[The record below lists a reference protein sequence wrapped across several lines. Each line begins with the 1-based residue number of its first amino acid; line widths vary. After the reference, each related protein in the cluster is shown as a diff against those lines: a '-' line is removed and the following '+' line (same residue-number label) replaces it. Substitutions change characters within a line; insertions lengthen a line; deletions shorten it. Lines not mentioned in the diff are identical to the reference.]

1 MVLGSGIAL
10 GVYVPALSL
19 KKQLER
25 LGDHADFMCLEELY
39 RGKDGVMEETK
50 RSFHNDFRLAKISYR
65 LPVRNQTAVDPE
77 AERAFLNASAAK
89 RYDAVITFSGF
100 FSEILKKL
108 MAECPYYRGRIHAV
122 HMDAG
127 TSLSWKKAG
136 ALDIDEIWLY
146 RLEDTKILRCLEKPE
161 VCPEKQNRILV
172 HGGGWGI
179 GEYRDIIRDLNAQ
192 GFPLDIVVYY
202 PEEAEAV
209 DAMNECYLLDPSWKA
224 GSGTETYPDLLHFEE
239 GRWVKFADS
248 SQNNPL
254 RILMERDIAVVSKP
268 GGGTLSDSLC
278 TATPLIFSEELA
290 YYEKE
295 NRILWEKCG
304 FGIGFEAFRSASFS
318 GSELLKMRKRLRETA
333 AGLPLVAD
341 CFRPGTWIGG
351 KPDA

>member
-1 MVLGSGIAL
+1 MRNFLVLGSGIAL

-77 AERAFLNASAAK
+77 AERAFLNAAAAK

-192 GFPLDIVVYY
+192 GFPLDIVVYLCLQHIIHTFQGINRFVFCLDDRLLVIQIF
-202 PEEAEAV
+202 AE
-209 DAMNECYLLDPSWKA
+209 CLILYHQI
-224 GSGTETYPDLLHFEE
+224 GTDRH
-239 GRWVKFADS
+239 VADKV
-248 SQNNPL
+248 
-254 RILMERDIAVVSKP
+254 VVS
-268 GGGTLSDSLC
+268 GNVVRLEFAVLSKIIQGH
-278 TATPLIFSEELA
+278 A
-290 YYEKE
+290 EK
-295 NRILWEKCG
+295 I
-304 FGIGFEAFRSASFS
+304 SQ
-318 GSELLKMRKRLRETA
+318 
-333 AGLPLVAD
+333 
-341 CFRPGTWIGG
+341 CF
-351 KPDA
+351 KL